1 MSDVEPLIRRELQWM
16 ALGTLED
23 KDLASIIIAKSR
35 RRRLRRL
42 ASMLV
47 FGLSI
52 SVISIQG
59 YVVVSNLLNPEST
72 NSSTSTAS
80 SDTYE
85 SSSVEPTSEP
95 VAPTQNTSPTGAQI
109 RGVISDYPVT
119 WEESIGDLS
128 AISKA
133 AGLGDTLGGL
143 TAQGLYVTW
152 SKCRVGVCPTTWT
165 LSARNKTEDIIFVA
179 PSLMVYVDH
188 SPLVSSSRPLSVVP
202 GSNVNLVFSF
212 PELKDM
218 TNVDDKATWQWN
230 WFLTVAR

>member
-16 ALGTLED
+16 AVGLLD
-23 KDLASIIIAKSR
+23 DQDLASIIIAKSR
-35 RRRLRRL
+35 RRRIRRYI
-42 ASMLV
+42 SLV
-47 FGLSI
+47 FFACAI
-52 SVISIQG
+52 SVVSITG
-59 YVVVSNLLNPEST
+59 FIVVSNVVGSDST
-72 NSSTSTAS
+72 PTSSTTT
-80 SDTYE
+80 DI
-85 SSSVEPTSEP
+85 SSSVYPTTEPEVSTEKTP
-95 VAPTQNTSPTGAQI
+95 APGAQI

-119 WEESIGDLS
+119 WEQSIGDLS

-143 TAQGLYVTW
+143 TAQGLHVTW

-188 SPLVSSSRPLSVVP
+188 APLVSSSRPLSVIP
-202 GSNVNLVFSF
+202 GGNVNLVFAF
-212 PELKDM
+212 PEFKEM
-218 TNVDDKATWQWN
+218 TNVGDKATWQWN

>member
-16 ALGTLED
+16 ALGTLDD
-23 KDLASIIIAKSR
+23 KDLAAIIIAKSR
-35 RRRLRRL
+35 RRRWRRL
-42 ASMLV
+42 V
-47 FGLSI
+47 SI
-52 SVISIQG
+52 ALFTLAVSTISIEG
-59 YVVVSNLLNPEST
+59 FVLANNLLNSKST
-72 NSSTSTAS
+72 SSSTSS
-80 SDTYE
+80 GTYE
-85 SSSVEPTSEP
+85 NSSIEPSNDP
-95 VAPTQNTSPTGAQI
+95 VAPTQNSSSTGAQI

-143 TAQGLYVTW
+143 TAQGLHVTW
-152 SKCRVGVCPTTWT
+152 TKCRVGMCPTTWT
-165 LSARNKTEDIIFVA
+165 LSAKNKTEDIIFVA

-188 SPLVSSSRPLSVVP
+188 APLISSSRPLSVIP
-202 GSNVNLVFSF
+202 GGNVNLVFTF

-218 TNVDDKATWQWN
+218 TNVEDKATWQWN

>member
-16 ALGTLED
+16 ALGTLDD
-23 KDLASIIIAKSR
+23 KDLAAIIIAKSR

-42 ASMLV
+42 VSI
-47 FGLSI
+47 GLFTLAI
-52 SVISIQG
+52 SAISIEG
-59 YVVVSNLLNPEST
+59 YIA
-72 NSSTSTAS
+72 AS
-80 SDTYE
+80 HILKTDTPVDTTYQN
-85 SSSVEPTSEP
+85 SSVEPTSDP
-95 VAPTQNTSPTGAQI
+95 AAPTQNSSSTGAQI

-143 TAQGLYVTW
+143 TAQGLHVTW
-152 SKCRVGVCPTTWT
+152 TKCRVGMCPTTWT
-165 LSARNKTEDIIFVA
+165 LSAKNKTEDIIFVA

-188 SPLVSSSRPLSVVP
+188 APLISSSRPLSVIP
-202 GSNVNLVFSF
+202 GGNVNLVFTF

-218 TNVDDKATWQWN
+218 TNVEDKATWQWN